1 MTTAG
6 HPKSTGVKK
15 SPSSVAKR
23 AGWIAL
29 NIVLPAWEVSG
40 MVRYTS
46 RNIRQLWQRLRD
58 VSAGRQP
65 GDYRP
70 ESWEQA
76 VADSG
81 LPVER
86 LRRNLRVNRRM
97 WWGLMWLTG
106 LPVGGFLLMS
116 LLAIRALSLNGWLH
130 IVSVLMIMLALSLVG
145 FVQTLA
151 LSFRLWQLEEKR
163 VTASEKGGFSDF
175 LSETRWCRQVLS
187 VELKSLP
194 KLKN

>member
-1 MTTAG
+1 MSTEEQ
-6 HPKSTGVKK
+6 PKSTGGKK
-15 SPSSVAKR
+15 PPASMAKR

-29 NIVLPAWEVSG
+29 NLVLPAWEVSG
-40 MVRYTS
+40 LVRYTA
-46 RNIRQLWQRLRD
+46 RNTRQLWQRLRD
-58 VSAGRQP
+58 VAKGRQP

-70 ESWEQA
+70 DSWAQA

-81 LPVER
+81 LPVGR

-106 LPVGGFLLMS
+106 LPVCGFLLMS
-116 LLAIRALSLNGWLH
+116 LLAIRALSLNGWFH
-130 IVSVLMIMLALSLVG
+130 IVSVLMIMLSLSLVG

-163 VTASEKGGFSDF
+163 VTTSEKGGFSDF
-175 LSETRWCRQVLS
+175 LRETRWCRQVLS
-187 VELKSLP
+187 VELKSSP